1 MMWLQVLALIFSM
14 EYAHSYT
21 KQDYLNVMTDI
32 FDTNKYNKKVLPAS
46 DYDSS
51 AVLLD
56 VSFHVMGINDI
67 DEIAEKLVT
76 AGFLYISW
84 VDSGLSWNFTQH
96 NDLQRIFVPQKDIW
110 RPDIFLQNGFSKF
123 KGLGGSFYYVEVDYT
138 GRSHWRPFEVFES
151 RCSLVTTYF
160 PFDHQKCEVT
170 FVVWSYSILE
180 VEIYKSK
187 EGIIIDKDFEANSVW
202 DITSVKHEVARDTRE
217 STITFTFNLRRKPQ
231 YYVINIILPV
241 VLLGLLNGLVFII
254 PVETGEK
261 SGYSITV
268 FLSLAVYLTLIS
280 TILPVTSEEVSILG
294 IYLLFQV
301 IVGVIVLFVTTIQLR
316 LNSRSSSI
324 PVTGFCLKIVKI
336 GCRKPRFTCCG
347 NKDDNR
353 QEIRIFLSKLKRP
366 DDISKNSVKSK
377 RHSEVDH
384 FSQPLNHVNVSVDNE
399 EEYSWNDVV
408 SASDF
413 IAFWCFMTI
422 YITLTVTILIKL
434 ISG

>member
-1 MMWLQVLALIFSM
+1 MWLRIIALIFSM
-14 EYAHSYT
+14 EYVHLYT
-21 KQDYLNVMTDI
+21 KQDYENVMTEI
-32 FDTNKYNKKVLPAS
+32 FNTNKYNNNVLPIR
-46 DYDSS
+46 YDEQS

-56 VSFHVMGINDI
+56 ISFHVMGINDI
-67 DEIAEKLVT
+67 DEIAEKMVT
-76 AGFLYISW
+76 AGYLHISW
-84 VDSGLSWNFTQH
+84 MDSGLPWNKTQH
-96 NDLQRIFVPQKDIW
+96 NDLERIFVPQEKIW

-123 KGLGGSFYYVEVDYT
+123 KGLGGSFYNVEVHYT
-138 GRSHWRPFEVFES
+138 GTSHWMPFEVFES

-160 PFDHQKCEVT
+160 PFDHQTCNVT
-170 FVVWSYSILE
+170 FVVWSYSIYE

-187 EGIIIDKDFEANSVW
+187 EGIIIEKEFEANSVW
-202 DITSVKHEVARDTRE
+202 DITSLKHEVARETLE
-217 STITFTFNLRRKPQ
+217 SKITFTFNLRRKPQ

-254 PVETGEK
+254 PAETGEK

-280 TILPVTSEEVSILG
+280 AILPITSEEVSVLG

-324 PVTGFCLKIVKI
+324 PVAGFSLKIAKI
-336 GCRKPRFTCCG
+336 GSRKQRFSCCG
-347 NKDDNR
+347 KKNNNS
-353 QEIRIFLSKLKRP
+353 QEISIFLSKLQHP
-366 DDISKNSVKSK
+366 DDISQNRDKAN
-377 RHSEVDH
+377 RHNEFYH
-384 FSQPLNHVNVSVDNE
+384 FSQPLNDSVDNE

-408 SASDF
+408 SATDF
-413 IAFWCFMTI
+413 IAFWCFIFI
-422 YITLTVTILIKL
+422 YVILTVTVLIIL